1 MRLGK
6 SDTPRS
12 VGELTGVVAGGGG
25 GGGLT
30 EVDWV
35 KTLLNGCITARLGRI

>member
-12 VGELTGVVAGGGG
+12 VGELTGFVAGG